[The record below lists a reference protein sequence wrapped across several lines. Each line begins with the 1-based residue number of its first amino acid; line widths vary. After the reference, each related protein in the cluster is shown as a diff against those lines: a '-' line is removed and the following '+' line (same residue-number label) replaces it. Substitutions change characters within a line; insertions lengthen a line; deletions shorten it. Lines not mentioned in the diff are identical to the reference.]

1 MVGERLPA
9 HGGLDLGQQAADGA
23 GAPLSGTRARARLGG
38 RRAVLEAG
46 SAPRLPGAWT
56 FGDHG
61 AVSGEGLFSRRKFD
75 TQVRHYT
82 AR

>member
-23 GAPLSGTRARARLGG
+23 GAPLSGARAGARTRLGG

-46 SAPRLPGAWT
+46 SAPRLPGAGT

-61 AVSGEGLFSRRKFD
+61 AVSGDGLLSR
-75 TQVRHYT
+75 
-82 AR
+82 